1 LTEAGR
7 CPVCLAR
14 FRGARV
20 CSRCGADLEPLMI
33 LAVKSWGLRAAARAA
48 IGAGQFEQALDLAM
62 QAQEAQRTPAGEAL
76 RVVSELLGS
85 AGGLAAGVLCAP
97 DGRLLDASYPS
108 PDDMGEVEEREGLR
122 L

>member
-33 LAVKSWGLRAAARAA
+33 LAVKSWRLRSAARTA
-48 IGAGQFEQALDLAM
+48 IGAGQFEQALDLAA
-62 QAQEAQRTPAGEAL
+62 QAQQALRTPAGEAL

-85 AGGLAAGVLCAP
+85 GC
-97 DGRLLDASYPS
+97 
-108 PDDMGEVEEREGLR
+108 GEE
-122 L
+122 

>member
-33 LAVKSWGLRAAARAA
+33 LAMKSWRLRAASRAA
-48 IGAGQFEQALDLAM
+48 IGSGQFEQALELAK
-62 QAQEAQRTPAGEAL
+62 QAQEAQRTPTGEAL
-76 RVVSELLGS
+76 RVVSELLS
-85 AGGLAAGVLCAP
+85 N
-97 DGRLLDASYPS
+97 RS
-108 PDDMGEVEEREGLR
+108 E
-122 L
+122 

>member
-33 LAVKSWGLRAAARAA
+33 LAVKSWRLRSAARTA
-48 IGAGQFEQALDLAM
+48 IGAGQFEQALELAE
-62 QAQEAQRTPAGEAL
+62 QAQEVVRTPAGEAL

-85 AGGLAAGVLCAP
+85 DC
-97 DGRLLDASYPS
+97 
-108 PDDMGEVEEREGLR
+108 GEE
-122 L
+122 

>member
-1 LTEAGR
+1 MTEAGR

-33 LAVKSWGLRAAARAA
+33 LAVKSWRLRSAARTA
-48 IGAGQFEQALDLAM
+48 IGAGQFEQALDLAA
-62 QAQEAQRTPAGEAL
+62 QAQQALRTPAGEAL

-85 AGGLAAGVLCAP
+85 GC
-97 DGRLLDASYPS
+97 
-108 PDDMGEVEEREGLR
+108 GEE
-122 L
+122 

>member
-33 LAVKSWGLRAAARAA
+33 LAVKSWRLRAASREA
-48 IGAGQFEQALDLAM
+48 IGAGQFEQALELAE
-62 QAQEAQRTPAGEAL
+62 QAQEAQRTPTGEAL
-76 RVVSELLGS
+76 RVVSQLLS
-85 AGGLAAGVLCAP
+85 N
-97 DGRLLDASYPS
+97 RS
-108 PDDMGEVEEREGLR
+108 E
-122 L
+122 

>member
-33 LAVKSWGLRAAARAA
+33 LAVKSWRLRSAARTA
-48 IGAGQFEQALDLAM
+48 IGAGQFEEALELAE
-62 QAQEAQRTPAGEAL
+62 QAQEAVRTPAGEAL
-76 RVVSELLGS
+76 RVVSELLS
-85 AGGLAAGVLCAP
+85 RS
-97 DGRLLDASYPS
+97 DGCDC
-108 PDDMGEVEEREGLR
+108 
-122 L
+122 

>member
-1 LTEAGR
+1 LTEPGR
-7 CPVCLAR
+7 CPVCMAR

-33 LAVKSWGLRAAARAA
+33 LAVKSWRLRGAARTAV
-48 IGAGQFEQALDLAM
+48 GAGQFEQALELAAK
-62 QAQEAQRTPAGEAL
+62 AQEAQRTPAGEAL
-76 RVVSELLGS
+76 RLVSELLGN

-108 PDDMGEVEEREGLR
+108 PDSVGEVDEREGLR